1 MMDVWTSL
9 AISAATTLG
18 VALAVLFGVWLFVR
32 IAGKRLSWLA
42 DGYRAIRPRLRV
54 FVVTLA
60 LNISFQVV
68 EVSPE
73 QWWDVTRQMFV
84 ILVILSLGFL
94 VQATVNFAFSQFG
107 LAGCQPHQVPFGW
120 QSREYPQ

>member
-42 DGYRAIRPRLRV
+42 DGYRAIRPRLRF

-60 LNISFQVV
+60 LNISF
-68 EVSPE
+68 
-73 QWWDVTRQMFV
+73 R
-84 ILVILSLGFL
+84 
-94 VQATVNFAFSQFG
+94 AFWCV
-107 LAGCQPHQVPFGW
+107 AVCQDCGKTSVMA
-120 QSREYPQ
+120 R

>member
-42 DGYRAIRPRLRV
+42 EGYRAIRPRLRF

-73 QWWDVTRQMFV
+73 QWWDITRQMFV
-84 ILVILSLGFL
+84 IPCHPVARFLG
-94 VQATVNFAFSQFG
+94 
-107 LAGCQPHQVPFGW
+107 AGHRELCFQPVCRQV
-120 QSREYPQ
+120 